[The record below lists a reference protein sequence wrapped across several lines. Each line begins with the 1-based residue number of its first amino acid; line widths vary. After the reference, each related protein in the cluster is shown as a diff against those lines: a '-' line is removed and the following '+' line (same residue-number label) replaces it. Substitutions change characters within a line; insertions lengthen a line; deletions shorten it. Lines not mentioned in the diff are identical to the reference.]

1 MRQLQMMG
9 MVAGTAAICYE
20 HNANPGT
27 GTGCCDTDPA
37 SFTITRHSLLQTR
50 YWNMQDTS
58 VLVFPASCDL
68 I

>member
-9 MVAGTAAICYE
+9 MVVGNAAICYE

-37 SFTITRHSLLQTR
+37 SFTITRHSLLHR
-50 YWNMQDTS
+50 LDTGEYAGYKCS
-58 VLVFPASCDL
+58 SFPGFL
-68 I
+68 

>member
-9 MVAGTAAICYE
+9 MVAGNAAICYE

-37 SFTITRHSLLQTR
+37 SFTITLYS
-50 YWNMQDTS
+50 D
-58 VLVFPASCDL
+58 
-68 I
+68 